1 MAKII
6 LASASPRRRDLLKQ
20 IGIDFEIQVSD
31 IEEKIIGNNPMEI
44 VKNLALQ
51 KSQDIFNKNNGDI
64 IVIGADTVV
73 AKDDQIMGKPL
84 DEKDA
89 FNKIKMLQGSEHKVY
104 TGVCVYYRLGEKSN
118 IISFYEE
125 STVYM
130 HKMSDAQIID
140 YINTKEPM
148 DKAGAY
154 GIQGVCAVYIDRING
169 DYNNIV
175 GLPVSKMY
183 RECLKVGID
192 LRKI

>member
-1 MAKII
+1 MKKII
-6 LASASPRRRDLLKQ
+6 LASASPRRSALLKQ
-20 IGIDFEIQVSD
+20 VGINFETQISN
-31 IEEKIIGNNPMEI
+31 IEEKIIGNNPREI

-51 KSQDIFNKNNGDI
+51 KAQDIFKKNKGEI

-73 AKDDQIMGKPL
+73 AKDDKIMGKPL

-89 FNKIKMLQGSEHKVY
+89 FNKIKLLQGSEHKVY
-104 TGVCVYYRLGEKSN
+104 TGVCVCYRFEEKSDV
-118 IISFYEE
+118 ISFYEE

-130 HKMSDAQIID
+130 HKMNDNQITD
-140 YINTKEPM
+140 YISTKEPM

-154 GIQGVCAVYIDRING
+154 GIQGICAIYVDKIKG

-175 GLPVSKMY
+175 GLPISKLY
-183 RECLKVGID
+183 QECLKVGID